1 MSKTAAKVILHG
13 DDTGMLVAGERP
25 QEMGRKAG
33 AGAVAESQMSTAAW
47 SQRQWKRQA
56 AYAGKFC
63 GR

>member
-13 DDTGMLVAGERP
+13 DDTGMLVAGGRP
-25 QEMGRKAG
+25 HDMGRKAG
-33 AGAVAESQMSTAAW
+33 AGAVAESQANSAAW

-56 AYAGKFC
+56 AYAGRFC